1 MKAFFISFIIILF
14 SEIVLS
20 QQVRFGLDP
29 GFAIS
34 RGDYQPDE
42 GIDRRVLEDLMV
54 VRFLKLALALN

>member
-1 MKAFFISFIIILF
+1 MKAFFISFIMILF

-34 RGDYQPDE
+34 RVRLSASMKELTGE
-42 GIDRRVLEDLMV
+42 FLEDLMGCTS
-54 VRFLKLALALN
+54 